1 MRSNALLA
9 MGFILLEACGGGD
22 PSATMNASGEASLPP
37 QPEGASAAPA
47 VQKVDLDCGKFK
59 PQIAGRGQPA
69 DDVAGL
75 RHGMTEEQVRGV
87 LLCKNASYA
96 INANKNNSSL
106 PAGGQISQI
115 NLNAD
120 TGLDKVNVWL
130 LGPAGAERVVH
141 IDRTIEYSGGKEL
154 PVANITK
161 EVAGKYGS
169 FDDMGYGS
177 QRSGWIVRARD
188 GERMTNSNTSYGEC
202 RSHTLRTDKVLP
214 CLHAISYEVV
224 PNQQN
229 PALASRFNVAI
240 TSFAMT
246 NDMITAT
253 LDHQAK
259 AVQRAE
265 EKAETQDLD
274 L

>member
-1 MRSNALLA
+1 MRSKVLLA
-9 MGFILLEACGGGD
+9 VGLMLLEACGGD
-22 PSATMNASGEASLPP
+22 NSSATMNASGEASIA
-37 QPEGASAAPA
+37 PEPERSSAAPA
-47 VQKVDLDCGKFK
+47 VQKVDLDCDKFK
-59 PQIAGRGQPA
+59 PQSATGGQPA

-96 INANKNNSSL
+96 INANKNNASL

-120 TGLDKVNVWL
+120 TGMDKVNVWL

-141 IDRTIEYSGGKEL
+141 VDRTIEYSGGKEL

-169 FDDMGYGS
+169 FDDTGYGS
-177 QRSGWIVRARD
+177 QRSGWIVRARN
-188 GERMTNSNTSYGEC
+188 GERMTNSNTNYGEC
-202 RSHTLRTDKVLP
+202 RSHNLRTDKVLP

-229 PALASRFNVAI
+229 PALASRFNVAM

-246 NDMITAT
+246 NEMITAT
-253 LDHQAK
+253 MDHQAD
-259 AVQRAE
+259 AVRRAE
-265 EKAETQDLD
+265 EKADTQGLD